1 MYIPPSQVA
10 PVAYRLSWSPGDY
23 CFYTPDNYE
32 KEIYKGSAS
41 CWGLYE
47 TAQLDLLDS
56 PAVYFGTHFVQPKY
70 LRGGIVPEGFIPLYL
85 GPILNQPK
93 MGYEAAML
101 FPDMADEELK
111 REKPHLFEKKDQP

>member
-23 CFYTPDNYE
+23 CFYKPADYE
-32 KEIYKGSAS
+32 KETYKDSAS

-47 TAQLDLLDS
+47 TPQLDLLDT
-56 PAVYFGTHFVQPKY
+56 PAVYLGTHFVESKY
-70 LRGGIVPEGFIPLYL
+70 LKDGVVREGFIPLYL

-93 MGYEAAML
+93 MGYEAAIL
-101 FPDMADEELK
+101 FPDMADEELQ
-111 REKPHLFEKKDQP
+111 RDYPHLFENK